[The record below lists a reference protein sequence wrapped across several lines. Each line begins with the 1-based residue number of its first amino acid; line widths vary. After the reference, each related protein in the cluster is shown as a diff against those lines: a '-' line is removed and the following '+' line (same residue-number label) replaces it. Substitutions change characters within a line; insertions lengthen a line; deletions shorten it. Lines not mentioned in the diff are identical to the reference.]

1 MKPHDHGIVVNNN
14 EHMTISRLRR
24 SWSEKDCL
32 IVDFLEYLYGHRDV
46 PGPITSEPVVVDG
59 GKNWLSLSWGKAE
72 RRGPAPVIAYRVD
85 AWLLG
90 SDGGARWV
98 ELGMT
103 PINTFDAFNLKPGG
117 EYKFQVTPRNRY
129 GWGESVTMTNSVKVS
144 DSDDLPEFT
153 RILPGQLKVLEGTT
167 VKLECEIRMDS
178 KVDIKWYHE
187 STEIDPN
194 ENSKYSITHI
204 GSKCCLTIE
213 KVQELDSGRYVCEGG
228 NTIGKASS
236 FARVLVVTDP
246 KIIEADA
253 KLKSRALGDEMED
266 RPPQFTMRIRDRRV
280 QASYPVRLTC
290 QVTGY
295 PAPDVTWYKDGN
307 EIRQDE
313 RHIFWDDESTFHTL
327 EIIHSMLED
336 SGCYMVTAKNAN
348 GSVSCRCIL
357 VVDKGIRAYIAP
369 EFLCGLDPSYNVK
382 LGGELRMTAQIEAYP
397 SVGIV
402 WHRDGIRLRPSRRAV
417 MTLNHDGTVELSL
430 AKVTARDAGV
440 YCCTATNE
448 VGCAET
454 STRVAIIGTEM
465 QNDEVS
471 VEGVPTVTIGPT
483 PDIPYSKEPLFVTK
497 PLSTEAIEGDTV
509 IISCEV
515 VGDPKP
521 EVMWLRDF
529 LKPDYYRDAA
539 HFRLVGEG
547 PQYRLEIPYA
557 KLDFTGTY
565 SVIARNCHGEAKA
578 VISLQIYAKGQGKE
592 EKMKKSGVT
601 HGKVLTLPV
610 ITRELRDLRCCDGD
624 AVTLE
629 CKVHATPEAP
639 LVRWERGGKILQ
651 MGDDFS
657 AEFDGETARLNI
669 QHVYPEDEGEYTCV
683 AYNDLGKAFTSA
695 CLVVDVPEGK
705 ENILSQRLTRPA
717 GLLSAGSTPR
727 STPRSTPIRSLSPA
741 VSHGR
746 ELRSPQLLPR
756 GRTTSRR
763 PKISPPKFYAV
774 PHNRV
779 VEEGETVRFQC
790 AVVGH
795 PTPWVK
801 WDKNGIVVTPTARI
815 SIKERDD
822 VKILEIV
829 EVTQEDA
836 GLYRVIA
843 ENDYGRIEASARLE
857 VINRQLLGPVSRT
870 IRTRS
875 ASPRTYPSFGRSLLD
890 TTSRLNERLQLDC
903 KIRGTP
909 SPTPTWFRNGR
920 PLERSI
926 RIKRYFDGKT
936 AKVEIS
942 KVKAS
947 DAGEYTCVATNV
959 LGSTKNTCQVTVL
972 DPHDPSTSDKEPPR
986 FLQSLPQESIVMEG
1000 HCYEL
1005 QTRLT
1010 GTPPFSVIWLKDNRE
1025 IADNDNHKYVIYGD
1039 GGIAL
1044 RLSNVCPQDAG
1055 EYTCLVRNNFGEAS
1069 CKGLFAVQD
1078 YKGVPKLAPQ
1088 FTKTPLPVITSK
1100 GETACFCARVQCGK
1114 PMEITWTINGKD
1126 VRENSRCKVE
1136 KDDNVSILRIH
1147 DVQPRDVGEIRCIA
1161 SVTGKGPTISC
1172 TAELRFDRPAQNFEE
1187 SVSKYSNLTTEIQD
1201 EKPPKSSSFTRNNS
1215 LRKTVRD
1222 VPSLSPRNQRYNS
1235 PIGTRSSSLPLKS
1248 APSPKQSPLPARRNI
1263 PSSPSLDTRKTVANK
1278 TNKRKDLRPKKL
1290 ERKVTQRVV
1299 RKSSDRNISSS
1310 SDEEE
1315 AKNTPGEMLST
1326 ISKETATKLVE
1337 TKEETVKNSLTIDSD
1352 LCKTDSEPR
1361 KSQENCNK
1369 HDNTPII
1376 CTEGA
1381 PEVIEEPS
1389 TPKQSEDEI
1398 VTKVEKVIDSSEEF
1412 MAASIV
1418 KVPADITVF
1427 RGNRVVLR
1435 VTYRG
1440 HPEPCVKWLR
1450 AGRELAPDKKTAI
1463 TYGGGVSCLITDD
1476 VTADN
1481 AGKYEVSVE
1490 NKLGKDRR
1498 CFSVAVEGPPDP
1510 PAGIPSV
1517 CCSTGTASINWRS
1530 SPYDGGCTVTGY
1542 TVEMNRAG
1550 ENSWMTIAESCL
1562 SLSLTVPAAGTDTVI
1577 PGERYRFR
1585 VRAENIHGV
1594 SEPGDESEF
1603 IRIPKE
1609 GETFLQ
1615 DDEKEFEPPFE
1626 ARIVEM
1632 EDGQLFNDKYEVL
1645 EELGKGRYGT
1655 VRRVIET
1662 CSGTSFA
1669 AKFVRTIKTKDREQV
1684 REEIRI
1690 MNMLR
1695 HPKLLLLAAAYESP
1709 REIVMVTEYI
1719 SGGELFERVVADDF
1733 TLTERDSIL
1742 FMRQICEGVE
1752 YMHKNNVVHLDL
1764 KPENIMCR
1772 TRTSHQIKLIDFGLA
1787 QTLKPDTPIRVLFG
1801 TPEFIPPE
1809 IISYEPIGTE
1819 SDMWSVGVICY
1830 VLLTGLSPFM
1840 GDNDAETFANII
1852 RADYDLEDE
1861 AFDAISNDAKDFISG
1876 LLIKRKELRMSA
1888 RQCLEHS
1895 WMAQHA
1901 EAMSRI
1907 ALPTEK
1913 LKKFIVRRKWQCPM
1927 MLRTQG
1933 Y

>member
-1 MKPHDHGIVVNNN
+1 MA
-14 EHMTISRLRR
+14 T
-24 SWSEKDCL
+24 
-32 IVDFLEYLYGHRDV
+32 
-46 PGPITSEPVVVDG
+46 
-59 GKNWLSLSWGKAE
+59 
-72 RRGPAPVIAYRVD
+72 
-85 AWLLG
+85 
-90 SDGGARWV
+90 AR
-98 ELGMT
+98 
-103 PINTFDAFNLKPGG
+103 
-117 EYKFQVTPRNRY
+117 
-129 GWGESVTMTNSVKVS
+129 
-144 DSDDLPEFT
+144 
-153 RILPGQLKVLEGTT
+153 
-167 VKLECEIRMDS
+167 
-178 KVDIKWYHE
+178 
-187 STEIDPN
+187 
-194 ENSKYSITHI
+194 
-204 GSKCCLTIE
+204 
-213 KVQELDSGRYVCEGG
+213 
-228 NTIGKASS
+228 
-236 FARVLVVTDP
+236 
-246 KIIEADA
+246 
-253 KLKSRALGDEMED
+253 
-266 RPPQFTMRIRDRRV
+266 
-280 QASYPVRLTC
+280 
-290 QVTGY
+290 
-295 PAPDVTWYKDGN
+295 
-307 EIRQDE
+307 
-313 RHIFWDDESTFHTL
+313 
-327 EIIHSMLED
+327 
-336 SGCYMVTAKNAN
+336 NAN
-348 GSVSCRCIL
+348 GSVSCRCVL

-369 EFLCGLDPSYNVK
+369 EFLCGLDAAYTVK
-382 LGGELRMTAQIEAYP
+382 SGGDLRMTAQIEAYP

-430 AKVTARDAGV
+430 GKVTARDAGV
-440 YCCTATNE
+440 YICTATNE
-448 VGCAET
+448 VGRTET
-454 STRVAIIGTEM
+454 STKVSIIGAETQDDEM
-465 QNDEVS
+465 S
-471 VEGVPTVTIGPT
+471 IEGAPTITVAT
-483 PDIPYSKEPLFVTK
+483 PDIPYSKEPLFITK
-497 PLSTEAIEGDTV
+497 PLSTEAVEGDTV
-509 IISCEV
+509 IILCEV

-529 LKPDYYRDAA
+529 LKPDYYRDAP

-565 SVIARNCHGEAKA
+565 SVIARNCHGDAKA

-601 HGKVLTLPV
+601 HGKVLTLPE

-639 LVRWERGGKILQ
+639 LVRWERGGKILP
-651 MGDDFS
+651 MDGDFS
-657 AEFDGETARLNI
+657 VDFDGETARLSI

-683 AYNDLGKAFTSA
+683 VYNDLGKAFTSA

-705 ENILSQRLTRPA
+705 ENTLSQRLTRPA
-717 GLLSAGSTPR
+717 ALLSAGSTPR

-756 GRTTSRR
+756 CRSTSRR

-801 WDKNGIVVTPTARI
+801 WDKNGLAVTPTARI

-836 GLYRVIA
+836 GLYRVIV

-857 VINRQLLGPVSRT
+857 VINRQLLGLVSRT

-890 TTSRLNERLQLDC
+890 TTTRINGRLQLGC
-903 KIRGTP
+903 GIRGSP

-920 PLERSI
+920 PLERSS
-926 RIKRYFDGKT
+926 RIKRYIDGNT
-936 AKVEIS
+936 AKIEIS

-947 DAGEYTCVATNV
+947 DAGVYTCVATNV

-972 DPHDPSTSDKEPPR
+972 DPHDPSTCDKDPPR
-986 FLQSLPQESIVMEG
+986 FLQSLPEESIVMEG

-1005 QTRLT
+1005 QSRLT
-1010 GTPPFSVIWLKDNRE
+1010 GTPPFAVVWSKDGRE
-1025 IADNDNHKYVIYGD
+1025 VPDNDYCKHVTYGD

-1044 RLSNVCPQDAG
+1044 RLSNVSPQDAG
-1055 EYTCLVRNNFGEAS
+1055 EYTCLVRNSFGEAS

-1088 FTKTPLPVITSK
+1088 FTKTPVSVITSK

-1114 PMEITWTINGKD
+1114 PMEVTWTINGKD
-1126 VRENSRCKVE
+1126 VKENLRCKVE

-1147 DVQPRDVGEIRCIA
+1147 NVSARDTGEVRCTA
-1161 SVTGKGPTISC
+1161 SVVGKGPSISC
-1172 TAELRFDRPAQNFEE
+1172 TAELRLKRFHHHSEDSTSPYNNVYA
-1187 SVSKYSNLTTEIQD
+1187 EI
-1201 EKPPKSSSFTRNNS
+1201 KKSANCARSNS
-1215 LRKTVRD
+1215 LRKTARN
-1222 VPSLSPRNQRYNS
+1222 VPRSPRHQRYES
-1235 PIGTRSSSLPLKS
+1235 PMRARSSSLPLKS
-1248 APSPKQSPLPARRNI
+1248 TPNTQQSPSPIKRNVPPSPLLGSRRI
-1263 PSSPSLDTRKTVANK
+1263 LENK
-1278 TNKRKDLRPKKL
+1278 SNGRKDLA
-1290 ERKVTQRVV
+1290 RKQTDNNVARLV
-1299 RKSSDRNISSS
+1299 RNSNDRKISSS
-1310 SDEEE
+1310 DDEDVNVANETLSSTASNE
-1315 AKNTPGEMLST
+1315 TSSELVKDQKKCLQKISLSPDPCKTEKN
-1326 ISKETATKLVE
+1326 SKEIRD
-1337 TKEETVKNSLTIDSD
+1337 NS
-1352 LCKTDSEPR
+1352 
-1361 KSQENCNK
+1361 NK
-1369 HDNTPII
+1369 YDNTPII
-1376 CTEGA
+1376 CMECA
-1381 PEVIEEPS
+1381 PVSEIPDDPS
-1389 TPKQSEDEI
+1389 KKDDDVE
-1398 VTKVEKVIDSSEEF
+1398 TKEEKVNDAPLEF
-1412 MAASIV
+1412 IAAAIV
-1418 KVPADITVF
+1418 KVPADVTVF

-1435 VTYRG
+1435 ASYCG
-1440 HPEPCVKWLR
+1440 YPEPQVKWLR
-1450 AGRELAPDKKTAI
+1450 AGRELVAGKKTAI
-1463 TYGGGVSCLITDD
+1463 TYGGGVSCLISDD

-1490 NKLGKDRR
+1490 NRLGKDRR

-1510 PAGIPSV
+1510 PAGVPSV
-1517 CCSTGTASINWRS
+1517 YCSPGTTTINWRS

-1550 ENSWMTIAESCL
+1550 ENTWTTVAESCH
-1562 SLSLTVPAAGTDTVI
+1562 SLSHTVPALGTDTVV

-1594 SEPGDESEF
+1594 SEPGNESEF
-1603 IRIPKE
+1603 VRIPKE
-1609 GETFLQ
+1609 GETQLYE
-1615 DDEKEFEPPFE
+1615 DEEEFEPPFE
-1626 ARIVEM
+1626 ARVVEM
-1632 EDGQLFNDKYEVL
+1632 EDGHLFADRYDVL

-1655 VRRVIET
+1655 VKRVTEK
-1662 CSGTSFA
+1662 SNGTSFA

-1690 MNMLR
+1690 MNILR
-1695 HPKLLLLAAAYESP
+1695 HPKLLLLAAAFESP
-1709 REIVMVTEYI
+1709 REIIMITEYI

-1742 FMRQICEGVE
+1742 FMTQICEGVE
-1752 YMHKNNVVHLDL
+1752 YMHQNKVVHLDL

-1840 GDNDAETFANII
+1840 GDNDAETFANIT

-1876 LLIKRKELRMSA
+1876 LLVKRKELRMSA
-1888 RQCLEHS
+1888 RQCLEHP

-1913 LKKFIVRRKWQCPM
+1913 LKKFIVRRKWQLPAI
-1927 MLRTQG
+1927 LRTHG